1 MYDPTMT
8 LREEDYIEYLAL
20 RHALCFFGY
29 QKLYFFYVVGS
40 VFELK
45 KKKY

>member
-20 RHALCFFGY
+20 RHYASLDTRSCIFSTW
-29 QKLYFFYVVGS
+29 LE
-40 VFELK
+40 VFLS
-45 KKKY
+45 